1 MRWMIWIGVAAS
13 LLVAY
18 FLLPILSPFVV
29 GFIIAYLFNPLVTR
43 LNRQGVSRMLG
54 ASAVFAVAGLL
65 LVLILILI
73 VPVIIDQSGRLMRLL
88 PQFIEVLQTQVIP
101 WFNQKLGVE
110 LSLAHVRE
118 LVAAPGADAGKVA
131 AEGAGAVAQ
140 GVSTV
145 VGTGAAMV
153 FALMNFLL
161 IPVVGF
167 YLLRDWPLVID
178 RIERLL
184 PRTWS
189 TTVVRLTRESDQMLG
204 NFLRGQLAVMI
215 ANGVTYAIGLTLIGL
230 NTGIAIGLF
239 AGLVSFVPYLG
250 TIFGVALALIAM
262 YIQADSLWPL
272 LMVLGVFGVGQM
284 LETVAWQPRFV
295 GNEIGMH
302 PVAVIFAVMAG
313 GQLFGFFGILL
324 ALPVSAVLIAL
335 GRHALESYQQSRY
348 YSGSNARALPPGEDR
363 AED

>member
-29 GFIIAYLFNPLVTR
+29 GFIIAYLFNPLVTKLER
-43 LNRQGVSRMLG
+43 RGVSRMLG
-54 ASAVFAVAGLL
+54 ASAVFTVGGLL
-65 LVLILILI
+65 LVLTLIALLPVLI
-73 VPVIIDQSGRLMRLL
+73 EQSGRLVRVFPEFMDA
-88 PQFIEVLQTQVIP
+88 LQNRIIP
-101 WFNQKLGVE
+101 WFNERLG
-110 LSLAHVRE
+110 LALDLGQLRE
-118 LVAAPGADAGKVA
+118 MLMDNKETVGKA
-131 AEGAGAVAQ
+131 TAEGVRAVF
-140 GVSTV
+140 GS
-145 VGTGAAMV
+145 GTAVMLAV
-153 FALMNFLL
+153 MNFLL